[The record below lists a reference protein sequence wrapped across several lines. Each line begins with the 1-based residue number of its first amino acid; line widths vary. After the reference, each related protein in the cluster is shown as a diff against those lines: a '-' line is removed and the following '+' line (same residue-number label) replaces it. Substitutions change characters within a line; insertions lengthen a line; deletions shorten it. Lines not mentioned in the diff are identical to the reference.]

1 MNVIVLVGSL
11 RADSTNR
18 QLARNAIDH
27 LPEGSTAP
35 IFDRVA
41 ELPHYSEDIDVEGR
55 VPAVAEELRGAIA
68 DADALIVVTPEYNG
82 TLSSVMKNA
91 IDWASRPYGMA
102 CLTNTPAIVLAA
114 SGSPRA
120 AQWARADAVRTLQVA
135 GARVVED
142 TFGVG
147 SSHLAFVE
155 GKLVDS
161 DADAT
166 LRTLVGRLVPAP
178 APVA

>member
-1 MNVIVLVGSL
+1 MDVIVLVGSL

-18 QLARNAIDH
+18 QLAQNAIDH
-27 LPEGSTAP
+27 LPEGSTAQL
-35 IFDRVA
+35 FDRVA

-55 VPAVAEELRGAIA
+55 VPAVAEELRAAIT

-91 IDWASRPYGMA
+91 IDWASRPYGEA
-102 CLTNTPAIVLAA
+102 CVSGTRAIVLAA
-114 SGSPRA
+114 SASPYA
-120 AQWARADAVRTLQVA
+120 AKWARTDAVRALQVA
-135 GARVVED
+135 GADVVED

-147 SSHLAFVE
+147 TSHEAFVD
-155 GKLVDS
+155 GTLVD
-161 DADAT
+161 AEAVVG
-166 LRTLVGRLVPAP
+166 LQALVGRLAP

>member
-1 MNVIVLVGSL
+1 MNVLVLIGSL

-18 QLARNAIDH
+18 QLAQNAIAQ
-27 LPEGSTAP
+27 LPEECTSR
-35 IFDRVA
+35 IFDRIA

-55 VPAVAEELRGAIA
+55 VPAIAEELRGAIA

-91 IDWASRPYGMA
+91 IDWASRPYGQA
-102 CLTNTPAIVLAA
+102 ALSGKRAVALAA
-114 SGSPRA
+114 SASPYA
-120 AQWARADAVRTLQVA
+120 AKWARTDAVRALGVA
-135 GARVVED
+135 GADVVED

-147 SSHLAFVE
+147 TSHEAFVD
-155 GKLVDS
+155 GTL
-161 DADAT
+161 ADAEA
-166 LRTLVGRLVPAP
+166 LAELKALVGRLAP